1 MSIKIVV
8 FLLIFLLICVVI
20 LRFNT
25 DTSIHNNHLNIYNL
39 NNTIKNEYLNQNTH
53 QNLSFKSPINR
64 YPIYQNNPFNTANL
78 LNTSNPVT
86 TTNLLNTSNPVTTTN
101 LLNTSNRVKTTNI
114 SSPSNT
120 ANAVNTVSNN
130 KKTMIGSNYK
140 TGQHMKKV
148 RNTNKNRTL
157 SKFIPFPIKPFHF
170 TLESKC

>member
-78 LNTSNPVT
+78 LNTSN
-86 TTNLLNTSNPVTTTN
+86 SI
-101 LLNTSNRVKTTNI
+101 KTTNI
-114 SSPSNT
+114 SSPSST

-157 SKFIPFPIKPFHF
+157 SKFIPFPIKQK
-170 TLESKC
+170 LEK

>member
-78 LNTSNPVT
+78 LNTSNPVP
-86 TTNLLNTSNPVTTTN
+86 TTNLLNTSNPVTITN
-101 LLNTSNRVKTTNI
+101 LLNTSNSIKRI
-114 SSPSNT
+114 
-120 ANAVNTVSNN
+120 
-130 KKTMIGSNYK
+130 ILI
-140 TGQHMKKV
+140 
-148 RNTNKNRTL
+148 NRITIYWRF
-157 SKFIPFPIKPFHF
+157 KR
-170 TLESKC
+170 